1 MTEIQCQSDCY
12 IDSLPP
18 PPPSSVIWLIPCF
31 HKHKNIGFIQRNS
44 LAYTHAELLMFN
56 TDKLS
61 PYASQSI

>member
-12 IDSLPP
+12 IEL
-18 PPPSSVIWLIPCF
+18 PPPSSGIWLIPCF
-31 HKHKNIGFIQRNS
+31 HKHKNISFIQRNS